1 MAVAIVASSC
11 QKDLGGSPDTPDI
24 PGAIPAG
31 FNWKTTRDVSVSVSA
46 PVVEGTTP
54 AYAVIRIYSSPILS
68 VENLVARGVAKSAT
82 PFRSAFTLPAGTEN
96 LYVQTTLPDGTK
108 AVKMVGAH
116 STVAVSGVSMKAAA
130 APKIRLAAN
139 TRVESSM
146 PDYPK
151 MDAPDVASF
160 DPKAVIT
167 AIESG
172 KSYQLGAD
180 WAFYAAPEYLI
191 PAGAEVAGEIDLNG
205 GFSPYQTPI
214 LYVAGKLTLSS
225 LNIGRAKLAV
235 LPGGEVKIGGTMT
248 IQPSAAD
255 EAAVYVFADGKLSV
269 EKPNVSGKCIV
280 NNGKLTVDGNLD
292 MNNGLIIYNTATAV
306 LTVTDEMKV
315 SNSARIYND
324 GAVTVDDLKINSN
337 GEFHNCENALL
348 VVNDDCEFERNA
360 TIYQRGRASI
370 EEMTARGT
378 IWVNCHTSVNELEA
392 QGAEFNFSANAGL
405 DAGRVEF
412 NNTNVSMA
420 SGAIFTME
428 EYNIDEKGGK
438 NNFTFTGDADPRA
451 VVLISEKAYTRKGH
465 ETYFSGAI
473 EVVYD
478 NDRDEDYTIRKNY
491 LLDGAVMSASQ
502 TTIITENGCNGGK
515 DPVNPDPEPEPDEYE
530 NVPGRT
536 YTYCFEDNWPYL
548 GDYDM
553 NDVVIVSRI
562 DRMTSKDGSKVSA
575 LTINWELRAAGTTY
589 DIAGAVQMDKVQ
601 MSDVANVESSHKGFG
616 SGMFASQGL
625 DADSPYAVI
634 PFFNKTEELLST
646 SNTWKGHPAT
656 ATQKHTTTVTFS
668 QPVDIASVLDSE
680 MNVFITPKHRTN
692 EIHMPGYAPTA
703 SGIIGKGSFLP
714 SDPYKFFV
722 TEGDQLKNN
731 YMMWALVI
739 PGEFS
744 YPAETNDIRGVYEY
758 FMTWASSNGAEHTE
772 WYQESADANKIY

>member
-1 MAVAIVASSC
+1 MAVAIVVSSC
-11 QKDLGGSPDTPDI
+11 QKDPGGSPDTPDA

-31 FNWKTTRDVSVSVSA
+31 FNWKTTRDVNVSVSA

-54 AYAVIRIYSSPILS
+54 SYAVIRIYSSPILS
-68 VENLVARGVAKSAT
+68 EENLVARGVAKSAA

-108 AVKMVGAH
+108 SVKMAGVHG
-116 STVAVSGVSMKAAA
+116 TVAVTGASMKAAA

-146 PDYPK
+146 PAYPT

-172 KSYQLGAD
+172 KNYQLGAS

-205 GFSPYQTPI
+205 GFSPYQTPV

-235 LPGGEVKIGGTMT
+235 LPGGEVKIGTMN
-248 IQPSAAD
+248 IQPSAA
-255 EAAVYVFADGKLSV
+255 EAAVYVFSDGKLSV

-280 NNGKLTVDGNLD
+280 NNGVLTVDGKLD

-324 GAVTVDDLKINSN
+324 GAVTVDDLKINSD

-348 VVNDDCEFERNA
+348 VVNDECEFERNT

-438 NNFTFTGDADPRA
+438 NNFTFTGDAGPRA

-502 TTIITENGCNGGK
+502 TTVITENGCNGGK

-601 MSDVANVESSHKGFG
+601 TSDVANVESSHKGFG

-634 PFFNKTEELLST
+634 PFFNKTEELLSA
-646 SNTWKGHPAT
+646 SNTWKGHPAA
-656 ATQKHTTTVTFS
+656 ATRKHITTVTFS

-680 MNVFITPKHRTN
+680 MNFFITPKQRTS

-739 PGEFS
+739 PGEFR

-758 FMTWASSNGAEHTE
+758 FMTWASSNGTEHTE
-772 WYQESADANKIY
+772 WYRESADADKIY

>member
-11 QKDLGGSPDTPDI
+11 QKDPGGSPDTPDA

-31 FNWKTTRDVSVSVSA
+31 FNWKTTRDVNVSVSA

-54 AYAVIRIYSSPILS
+54 SYAVIRIYSSPILS
-68 VENLVARGVAKSAT
+68 EENLVARGVAKSAA

-108 AVKMVGAH
+108 SVKMAGVHG
-116 STVAVSGVSMKAAA
+116 TVAVTGA

-146 PDYPK
+146 PAYPT

-172 KSYQLGAD
+172 KNYQLGAS

-205 GFSPYQTPI
+205 GFSPYQTPV

-235 LPGGEVKIGGTMT
+235 LPGGEVKIGTMN

-255 EAAVYVFADGKLSV
+255 EAAVYVFSDGKLSV

-280 NNGKLTVDGNLD
+280 NNGVLTVDGKLD

-324 GAVTVDDLKINSN
+324 GAVTVDDLKINSD

-348 VVNDDCEFERNA
+348 VVNDECEFERNT

-502 TTIITENGCNGGK
+502 TTVITENGCNGGK

-575 LTINWELRAAGTTY
+575 LTINWELCAAGTTY

-601 MSDVANVESSHKGFG
+601 TSDVANVESSHKGFG

-634 PFFNKTEELLST
+634 PFFNKTEELLSA
-646 SNTWKGHPAT
+646 SNTWKGHPAA
-656 ATQKHTTTVTFS
+656 ATRKHITTVTFS

-680 MNVFITPKHRTN
+680 MNFFITPKQRTS
-692 EIHMPGYAPTA
+692 EIHMPGYA
-703 SGIIGKGSFLP
+703 
-714 SDPYKFFV
+714 DPYKFFV

-739 PGEFS
+739 PGEFR

-772 WYQESADANKIY
+772 WYQESADADKIY

>member
-11 QKDLGGSPDTPDI
+11 QKDPGGSPDTPDA

-31 FNWKTTRDVSVSVSA
+31 FNWKTTRDVNVSVSA

-54 AYAVIRIYSSPILS
+54 SYAVIRIYSSPILS
-68 VENLVARGVAKSAT
+68 EENLVARGVAKSAA

-108 AVKMVGAH
+108 SVKMAGVHG
-116 STVAVSGVSMKAAA
+116 TVAVTGASMKAAA

-146 PDYPK
+146 PAYPT

-160 DPKAVIT
+160 DHKAVIT

-172 KSYQLGAD
+172 KNYQLGAS
-180 WAFYAAPEYLI
+180 WAFYAASEYLI

-205 GFSPYQTPI
+205 GFSPYQTPV

-235 LPGGEVKIGGTMT
+235 LPGGEVKIGTMN
-248 IQPSAAD
+248 IQPSAA
-255 EAAVYVFADGKLSV
+255 EAAVYVFSDGKLSV

-280 NNGKLTVDGNLD
+280 NNGVLTVDGKLD

-324 GAVTVDDLKINSN
+324 GAVTVDDLKINSD

-348 VVNDDCEFERNA
+348 VVNDECEFERNT

-502 TTIITENGCNGGK
+502 TTVITENGCNGGK

-530 NVPGRT
+530 NVSGRT
-536 YTYCFEDNWPYL
+536 
-548 GDYDM
+548 
-553 NDVVIVSRI
+553 
-562 DRMTSKDGSKVSA
+562 
-575 LTINWELRAAGTTY
+575 
-589 DIAGAVQMDKVQ
+589 
-601 MSDVANVESSHKGFG
+601 
-616 SGMFASQGL
+616 
-625 DADSPYAVI
+625 
-634 PFFNKTEELLST
+634 
-646 SNTWKGHPAT
+646 
-656 ATQKHTTTVTFS
+656 
-668 QPVDIASVLDSE
+668 
-680 MNVFITPKHRTN
+680 
-692 EIHMPGYAPTA
+692 
-703 SGIIGKGSFLP
+703 
-714 SDPYKFFV
+714 
-722 TEGDQLKNN
+722 
-731 YMMWALVI
+731 
-739 PGEFS
+739 
-744 YPAETNDIRGVYEY
+744 
-758 FMTWASSNGAEHTE
+758 
-772 WYQESADANKIY
+772 

>member
-11 QKDLGGSPDTPDI
+11 QKDPGGSPDTPDA

-31 FNWKTTRDVSVSVSA
+31 FNWKTTRDVNVSVSA

-54 AYAVIRIYSSPILS
+54 SYAVIRIYSSPILS
-68 VENLVARGVAKSAT
+68 EENLVARGVAKSAA

-108 AVKMVGAH
+108 SVKMAGVHG
-116 STVAVSGVSMKAAA
+116 TVAVTGASMKAAA

-146 PDYPK
+146 PAYPT

-172 KSYQLGAD
+172 KNYQLGAS

-205 GFSPYQTPI
+205 GFSPYQTPV

-235 LPGGEVKIGGTMT
+235 LPGGEVKIGTMN

-255 EAAVYVFADGKLSV
+255 KAAVYVFSDGKLSV

-280 NNGKLTVDGNLD
+280 NNGVLTVDGKLD

-306 LTVTDEMKV
+306 LTVTDGMKV

-324 GAVTVDDLKINSN
+324 GAVTVDDLKINSD

-348 VVNDDCEFERNA
+348 VVNDECEFERNT

-478 NDRDEDYTIRKNY
+478 NDRDEDYTIRKKCLRN
-491 LLDGAVMSASQ
+491 
-502 TTIITENGCNGGK
+502 ITK
-515 DPVNPDPEPEPDEYE
+515 K
-530 NVPGRT
+530 
-536 YTYCFEDNWPYL
+536 
-548 GDYDM
+548 
-553 NDVVIVSRI
+553 VV
-562 DRMTSKDGSKVSA
+562 
-575 LTINWELRAAGTTY
+575 
-589 DIAGAVQMDKVQ
+589 
-601 MSDVANVESSHKGFG
+601 
-616 SGMFASQGL
+616 
-625 DADSPYAVI
+625 
-634 PFFNKTEELLST
+634 
-646 SNTWKGHPAT
+646 
-656 ATQKHTTTVTFS
+656 
-668 QPVDIASVLDSE
+668 
-680 MNVFITPKHRTN
+680 
-692 EIHMPGYAPTA
+692 
-703 SGIIGKGSFLP
+703 
-714 SDPYKFFV
+714 
-722 TEGDQLKNN
+722 
-731 YMMWALVI
+731 
-739 PGEFS
+739 
-744 YPAETNDIRGVYEY
+744 
-758 FMTWASSNGAEHTE
+758 
-772 WYQESADANKIY
+772 

>member
-1 MAVAIVASSC
+1 MTVAIVASSC
-11 QKDLGGSPDTPDI
+11 QKDPGGSPDTPDA

-31 FNWKTTRDVSVSVSA
+31 FNWKTTRDVNVSVSA

-54 AYAVIRIYSSPILS
+54 SYAVIRIYSSPILS
-68 VENLVARGVAKSAT
+68 EENLVARGVAKSAA

-108 AVKMVGAH
+108 SVKMAGVHG
-116 STVAVSGVSMKAAA
+116 TVAVTGASMKAAA

-146 PDYPK
+146 PAYPT

-172 KSYQLGAD
+172 KNYQLGAS

-205 GFSPYQTPI
+205 GFSPYQTPV

-235 LPGGEVKIGGTMT
+235 LPGGEVKIGTMN

-255 EAAVYVFADGKLSV
+255 KAAVYVFSDGKLSV

-280 NNGKLTVDGNLD
+280 NNGVLTVDGKLD

-306 LTVTDEMKV
+306 LTVTDGMKV

-324 GAVTVDDLKINSN
+324 GAVTVDDLKINSD

-348 VVNDDCEFERNA
+348 VVNDECEFERNT

-502 TTIITENGCNGGK
+502 TTVITENGCNGGK

-601 MSDVANVESSHKGFG
+601 TSDVANVESSHKGFG

-634 PFFNKTEELLST
+634 PFFNKTEELLSA
-646 SNTWKGHPAT
+646 SNTWKGHPAA
-656 ATQKHTTTVTFS
+656 ATRKHITTVTFS

-680 MNVFITPKHRTN
+680 MNFFITPKQRTS

-703 SGIIGKGSFLP
+703 SGIIGKGAFLP
-714 SDPYKFFV
+714 SDPYRFFV

-739 PGEFS
+739 PGEFR

-758 FMTWASSNGAEHTE
+758 FMTWASSNGTEHTE
-772 WYQESADANKIY
+772 WYRESADADKIY

>member
-1 MAVAIVASSC
+1 
-11 QKDLGGSPDTPDI
+11 
-24 PGAIPAG
+24 
-31 FNWKTTRDVSVSVSA
+31 
-46 PVVEGTTP
+46 
-54 AYAVIRIYSSPILS
+54 
-68 VENLVARGVAKSAT
+68 
-82 PFRSAFTLPAGTEN
+82 
-96 LYVQTTLPDGTK
+96 
-108 AVKMVGAH
+108 
-116 STVAVSGVSMKAAA
+116 MKAAA

-146 PDYPK
+146 PAYPT
-151 MDAPDVASF
+151 MDAPDVASL

-172 KSYQLGAD
+172 KNYQLGAS

-205 GFSPYQTPI
+205 GFSPYQTPV

-235 LPGGEVKIGGTMT
+235 LPGGEVKIGTMN

-255 EAAVYVFADGKLSV
+255 KAAVYVFSDGKLSV

-280 NNGKLTVDGNLD
+280 NNGVLTVDGKLD

-324 GAVTVDDLKINSN
+324 GAVTVDDLKINSD

-348 VVNDDCEFERNA
+348 VVNDECEFERNT

-502 TTIITENGCNGGK
+502 TTVITENGCNGGK

-575 LTINWELRAAGTTY
+575 LTINWSCVLREPPTTSPEPCRWTRCRRRTWPTSSRRTRVSAA
-589 DIAGAVQMDKVQ
+589 AC
-601 MSDVANVESSHKGFG
+601 S
-616 SGMFASQGL
+616 L
-625 DADSPYAVI
+625 RRDS
-634 PFFNKTEELLST
+634 T
-646 SNTWKGHPAT
+646 
-656 ATQKHTTTVTFS
+656 
-668 QPVDIASVLDSE
+668 
-680 MNVFITPKHRTN
+680 
-692 EIHMPGYAPTA
+692 PTA
-703 SGIIGKGSFLP
+703 RMP
-714 SDPYKFFV
+714 
-722 TEGDQLKNN
+722 
-731 YMMWALVI
+731 
-739 PGEFS
+739 
-744 YPAETNDIRGVYEY
+744 
-758 FMTWASSNGAEHTE
+758 
-772 WYQESADANKIY
+772 